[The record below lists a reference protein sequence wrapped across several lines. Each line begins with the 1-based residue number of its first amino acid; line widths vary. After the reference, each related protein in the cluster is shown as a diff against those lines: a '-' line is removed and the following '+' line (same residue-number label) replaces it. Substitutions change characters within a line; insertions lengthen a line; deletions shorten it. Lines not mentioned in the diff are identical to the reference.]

1 MPVIKLH
8 TKIIAPIEVVFDL
21 SRNIRLHEIST
32 GNSNEKAIAGVTSG
46 LINKNETVTWRAK
59 HFGIYQKITVKIT
72 EMEKPNFFVDEMQK
86 GIFKRFKHTHTF
98 MQKGNETTAIDE
110 FDYTAPLGILGKLAD
125 FLFLKFYMKQLLKE
139 RNEVIK
145 QYAEDEK
152 LRNSF

>member
-1 MPVIKLH
+1 MPIIELE
-8 TKIIAPIEVVFDL
+8 TKIKAPIEVVFDL

-32 GNSNEKAIAGVTSG
+32 GNSNEKAIAGVTTG
-46 LINKNETVTWRAK
+46 LINLNESVTWRAK
-59 HFGIYQKITVKIT
+59 HFGVYQRMTVKIT
-72 EMEKPNFFVDEMQK
+72 EMEFPNFFVDEMEK

-98 MQKGNETTAIDE
+98 VKESGQTIMKDN
-110 FDYTAPLGILGKLAD
+110 FDYTSPLGILGKIAD
-125 FLFLKFYMKQLLKE
+125 FLFLKKYMKYFLAE